1 MTRYDIDAIYAVTAR
16 AEFLQV
22 SREYS
27 REINSAMKFSV
38 KLMYCM
44 T

>member
-27 REINSAMKFSV
+27 HKIDSAMKFSV